1 VDICGNG
8 NKKTNTMGNISYTA
22 VVLDENS
29 RKRLIERFKSIIPPE
44 FEIIAHHM
52 TINMGEI
59 DPEYQKYLGLPVR
72 LAVEDVAMDDKVIAV
87 GVSGFKTNNPKAH
100 ITLAVNRAQGGKP
113 MMSNRLTDWE
123 RIRRPLSLTGKVTE
137 VEYN

>member
-1 VDICGNG
+1 
-8 NKKTNTMGNISYTA
+8 MSNISYSA
-22 VVLDENS
+22 VVLDNNS
-29 RKRLIERFKSIIPPE
+29 RQRLINRFKSIIPE
-44 FEIIAHHM
+44 DWKIIADHM

-72 LAVEDVAMDDKVIAV
+72 LSVDDIAMDDKVIAV

-100 ITLAVNRAQGGKP
+100 ITLAVNRAEGGKP
-113 MMSNRLTDWE
+113 MMSNKLTNWE

-137 VEYN
+137 VGFK